1 MPVAESVS
9 KGVISALQQNTM
21 LHDPFSTVCLHHAP
35 MRWLEAR
42 IRTSNADHVGTFLF
56 DEFADALDEHL
67 QCIDTFLMPV
77 LQAHD
82 LAPAVRQYVDAH
94 WYVKRNLADL
104 KAMDRRSD
112 LFRKRL
118 WAVMRQLEHQ
128 MTLESTE
135 LPYLLGDEAPAAPMP
150 MARPM
155 VAHAGR

>member
-1 MPVAESVS
+1 
-9 KGVISALQQNTM
+9 M
-21 LHDPFSTVCLHHAP
+21 LHDPFSTVCLHHPP

-42 IRTSNADHVGTFLF
+42 IRTSNPDHVGAFLF

-67 QCIDTFLMPV
+67 QCVEAFLMPV
-77 LQAHD
+77 LLAHD
-82 LAPAVRQYVDAH
+82 LTPAVRQYVDAH
-94 WYVKRNLADL
+94 WYLKRNIADL
-104 KAMDRRSD
+104 KAMDRRGD

-135 LPYLLGDEAPAAPMP
+135 LPYQLGDEGPGAPMLMVHP
-150 MARPM
+150 I